1 RLVELDRQL
10 LDVGLIRG
18 GASRLLIIWLLQQA
32 PIGSVKGCPDR
43 RFPRRFASF
52 SPTLPPRRPAR
63 SIWRL
68 VAGQMGSF
76 ALDAG
81 TKDPYELVNQRRHQ
95 CAKCRHQISLT
106 SGTILHRMKIQ
117 LTDWFW
123 AWYLS

>member
-1 RLVELDRQL
+1 MRSQIKLGTVFGVEL
-10 LDVGLIRG
+10 GLHY
-18 GASRLLIIWLLQQA
+18 SWLLIIWLLQQA

-52 SPTLPPRRPAR
+52 RLTLPPRRPAR

-81 TKDPYELVNQRRHQ
+81 TEGPTN
-95 CAKCRHQISLT
+95 
-106 SGTILHRMKIQ
+106 
-117 LTDWFW
+117 W
-123 AWYLS
+123 